1 MKNIEIYL
9 PEYIR
14 QHYILSFMYGSY
26 VYGTNTDKSDKDIIV
41 IVDDNI
47 ELENSVNGIKEIF
60 VTDGITEY
68 DFQII
73 NNNTFKKMLYEHHI
87 IAVESLFMSSDMYS
101 SIELFNS
108 LYAKYFILD
117 KWKLRQVISK
127 IVGNSYAKCHKK

>member
-1 MKNIEIYL
+1 
-9 PEYIR
+9 
-14 QHYILSFMYGSY
+14 MYGSY

-73 NNNTFKKMLYEHHI
+73 NNNTFKI
-87 IAVESLFMSSDMYS
+87 
-101 SIELFNS
+101 N
-108 LYAKYFILD
+108 
-117 KWKLRQVISK
+117 
-127 IVGNSYAKCHKK
+127 

>member
-26 VYGTNTDKSDKDIIV
+26 VYGTNTDKSDEDIIV

-47 ELENSVNGIKEIF
+47 ELENSVNGIKEIV

-87 IAVESLFMSSDMYS
+87 IAVESLFMSSDMY
-101 SIELFNS
+101 
-108 LYAKYFILD
+108 
-117 KWKLRQVISK
+117 
-127 IVGNSYAKCHKK
+127 